1 MLQSALTQWKNLTC
15 RLAHAD
21 GIAALALRLYLAPI
35 FWMAGINKLTAF
47 DSTVEWFGNSE
58 WGLGLPMPWLMAFL
72 ATAAELI
79 GAVLLSL
86 GLLTRA
92 ICIPLIITMLVAI
105 VTVHGEYGWQAIAD
119 PKAPFANERVEAS
132 AVKLARANEILRTH
146 GNYQWLT
153 SSGRLVVLNNGME
166 FAATYIVMLLAL
178 LFWGGGRYVSID
190 FWLWRRLKQN
200 HLPKSLS

>member
-1 MLQSALTQWKNLTC
+1 MLQNALTQWKTLTC
-15 RLAHAD
+15 RLGHAD

-58 WGLGLPMPWLMAFL
+58 WGLGLPMPWVMAFL

-79 GAVLLSL
+79 GAVLLTL
-86 GLLTRA
+86 GLFTRA
-92 ICIPLIITMLVAI
+92 ICLPLIITMLVAI
-105 VTVHGEYGWQAIAD
+105 ITVHGEHGWQAIAD
-119 PKAPFANERVEAS
+119 PNAPFANERVEES
-132 AVKLARANEILRTH
+132 VVKLERAKEILQTH

-190 FWLWRRLKQN
+190 FWLWRRLNQN